1 MNKNHYRV
9 IFNKVR
15 GVMMV
20 VAEHVSSG
28 FSTSKGE
35 SGDMG
40 QPVTSMVVTILL
52 LRLAVLLITGSA
64 TLMPMSASAAG
75 ILADKTAP
83 IAQQPNV
90 TQAANGVPL
99 VNIQTPSA
107 AGVSRNTYSQFDVN
121 QQGAILNNSR
131 VNAQTRLGGWVQGN
145 QNLAGGTARVILNE
159 VNSSN
164 PSLLN
169 GYVEIAGSRAQL
181 VIANPAGISC
191 DGCGF
196 INANRATLTTGTP
209 IMNSGNLVGYRVGGG
224 SINFSGS
231 GLDARQA
238 NYTDVIARAVQVN
251 AGIWAGQLNVITGT
265 NQVNIDNSGNPT
277 IITPIT
283 PDTGSSTPGYAID
296 VAALG
301 GMYAGKIRLIGTEA
315 GLGVRNAGG
324 IGANAGEV
332 ALTID
337 GQLINKGT
345 IATGDISMR
354 IGNLNNSNGNIVAND
369 SFNAT
374 ISDIDNTSGHI
385 SGSDLSI
392 NSDAIINT
400 GGTWLAEQSLAITST
415 SLSGDGQ
422 LLSQGDMNLSLVD
435 AFINNSEIIA
445 NGNFTFST
453 VGKLTNHSKLLAGND
468 LDILAQDM
476 DNSSGAELR
485 GSNTFVTVDHTLINR
500 GLIDSVGDTFITVAN
515 IDNIGT
521 GQIYGDHIAIESTT
535 LGNTNEAS
543 GGITSAAS
551 IAARERLD
559 IGSSDISNQADG
571 LIFSGGDLAIGGSLD
586 ANHSATGSATSITN
600 SGASI
605 ESLGGLSIAANSLIN
620 KRETFSM
627 NRPLISA
634 STARWQQCVP
644 GNCSYVDHI
653 TQQTYMYEDGITS
666 ISPKAIIS
674 AGGNAS
680 FAVNEIRNKYS
691 TIQAGGNLDLVGSNL
706 LNIGAELYRVT
717 NVITT
722 TNRIHWGDRDHGT
735 WVTSSSSSRLI
746 DTVPATITAGSMLT
760 GSFTGRINNTTIR
773 EHTVPLADTQGTI
786 PAALTTASINVSNSS
801 LFRAVPDPVAS
812 YLVET
817 DPRFANY
824 RNWLSSDFM
833 LQQLSFDPDITQKR
847 LGDGFYEQR
856 LVREQIAELTG
867 RRFLGGYANDEVQ
880 YQALMSNALTQM
892 DALTLIPGIALSP
905 VQIAQLTSD
914 IVWLV
919 EQEVTLPD
927 GTVTKALV
935 PHVYVRLQD
944 GDLST
949 SGALLA
955 GNDIHLEVTGDP
967 ANGAGAFTTTGTIA
981 GHNIVTI
988 NAANINNVRG
998 LVEGR
1003 DVSMN
1008 AAQDINIEGG
1018 SVVGEDRVVATAG
1031 NDINVR
1037 SSTTN
1042 MRVSMDG
1049 TPIYVNSHV
1058 IDRVA
1063 GLYVS
1068 NPDAI
1073 LVASAGNDVN
1083 LMAAVI
1089 QNSGANTNNA
1099 GGTLIGAGNDIN
1111 IGVVAEK
1118 TNSYS
1123 QGRNSWRRENASAD
1137 IGSVIQ
1143 ASGDVTMIAGNNFK
1157 ATAASV
1163 SSEEG
1168 ALQVSAA
1175 KDITITAGTN
1185 TFESDAYRKIKKS
1198 GSFGSSKKERWDSI
1212 DQTTR
1217 SASTFSADTVTLQ
1230 AGDSGQQGNISV
1242 EGSNVVST
1250 NGTAL
1255 EATGNVAL
1263 KSVANIL
1270 DETHISKKKRSGFGT
1285 SGASISYGSSKLKTN
1300 QTIHAVTQSGSTVG
1314 STNGNVV
1321 ITAGKAYMQK
1331 GSDVLAPNGD
1341 IDISAQKVDIA
1352 AAQNVSNQS
1361 TETKFK
1367 QSGIT
1372 LSISNPVVSAIQ
1384 TVDQMRQS
1392 ASETSDSRMQALA
1405 AATAALSVKNAYDMI
1420 NLPDQYGNVP
1430 TAGNTGSDDLANVRT
1445 ANLADRVGGI
1455 NVSVS
1460 VGSSKSSSKITQTS
1474 TYVQGGQV
1482 LAGGD
1487 INITAQGASQD
1498 SDVNVIGSQIKAG
1511 ENVSIIATDQV
1522 NLIAAKNT
1530 ETLNSK
1536 NKGSSAS
1543 LGASFGTNGL
1553 VVSAR
1558 ASKGKGKAN
1567 GTDITWTETIVE
1579 AGNKISMESGTDTSL
1594 IGAQVKSQQIVA
1606 DVGTSGIGNL
1616 NVQSLQ
1622 DISAYNSKQKSAGL
1636 SVSVPIGAGS
1646 YGGSISSSNTKIESD
1661 YASVNEQ
1668 AGIFAGDE
1676 GFQVSV
1682 ASNTN
1687 LTGAV
1692 IASSKQAI
1700 QDGKNSL
1707 TSETLTTTDIQNKAE
1722 YEADSSSSNLSLSY
1736 DSSKTMVKNLGN
1748 NLVNLPSSLV
1758 PELKQNGSDSSLT
1771 RSAIS
1776 ASQITITDD
1785 EKQRKLTGKDAAT
1798 TIALLNRDVDNANPR
1813 MLTRPEIESIKQDQA
1828 ANSAIVSAA
1837 VVQVTQA
1844 VNTYYIKRIAEYDR
1858 QYNETINQARE
1869 KEAQASIL
1877 EAVGDGESAATLK
1890 QEAQLL
1896 RSQAIDLRNERDNPA
1911 LSQGLA
1917 QALGTALIGGLAG
1930 QVDAGQIATSYSL
1943 GTLGNT
1949 FLLTAQ
1955 KRDSDIT
1962 QGLVVTCNS
1971 TPATCTEAAAG
1982 LGDQIN
1988 NAETPLEER
1997 IRLLQNLQVKKDKNS
2012 NEMLQA
2018 FTIILVDKNSGA
2030 NPNSAINGILNEP
2043 DRAGVLAIGHLR
2055 DGETTGQSIY
2065 LSYNDTQGG
2074 LADLLNA
2081 FIDKNFAVASNP
2093 SMAAA
2098 QAIIDAGEQAHTYV
2112 YAHSGGTLI
2121 SNIALNSLSSLGY
2134 ANQNLHVDYF
2144 GPASTMSNAAAAA
2157 LNAAG
2162 LSNAP
2167 IEQQQNWLRTGNIAG
2182 YIPEGA
2188 NADIVY
2194 GSGYFNNPNDPVA
2207 TFIGFNFG
2215 QNNAYNDQMSLSY
2228 LNGSRAGSVIQSML
2242 ETYDLL
2248 TTNNSAHSTYR
2259 WNDPRTW
2266 PTQNVVPATSPNI
2279 N

>member
-1 MNKNHYRV
+1 
-9 IFNKVR
+9 
-15 GVMMV
+15 MMV
-20 VAEHVSSG
+20 VAEYVSSG
-28 FSTSKGE
+28 FGASKSE
-35 SGDMG
+35 SDGMD
-40 QPVTSMVVTILL
+40 QPAYPMVVTMPL

-64 TLMPMSASAAG
+64 TLMPLPATAAG
-75 ILADKTAP
+75 IVADKTAP

-131 VNAQTRLGGWVQGN
+131 INAQTQLGGWVQGN

-196 INANRATLTTGTP
+196 INANRTTLTTGTP
-209 IMNSGNLVGYRVGGG
+209 VMNSGNLVGYRVGGG
-224 SINFSGS
+224 SINFLGS
-231 GLDARQA
+231 GMDTRQA
-238 NYTDVIARAVQVN
+238 SYTDVIARAVQVN

-265 NQVNIDNSGNPT
+265 NQINIDNSGNPT
-277 IITPIT
+277 TITPIT
-283 PDTGSSTPGYAID
+283 ADTGSSTPGYAID

-315 GLGVRNAGG
+315 GLGVRNAGD

-337 GQLINKGT
+337 GQLINNGT
-345 IATGDISMR
+345 IATGDISMH
-354 IGNLNNSNGNIVAND
+354 IGNLNNSNGNIVASG

-374 ISDIDNTSGHI
+374 TSDIDNTSGHI
-385 SGSDLSI
+385 GGNTLNV
-392 NSDAIINT
+392 NSDVITNT
-400 GGTWLAEQSLAITST
+400 DGTWLAEQNLAITST

-422 LLSQGDMNLSLVD
+422 LLSQGDMSLSLVD
-435 AFINNSEIIA
+435 DFINNSEIIA
-445 NGNFTFST
+445 NGNFTFSSS
-453 VGKLTNHSKLLAGND
+453 GKLINHSKLLAGND
-468 LDILAQDM
+468 LDIMVQDL
-476 DNSSGAELR
+476 DNRSGAELR
-485 GSNTFVTVDHTLINR
+485 GSNTFVTVDNTLANR
-500 GLIDSVGDTFITVAN
+500 GLIDSSGDTFITAAD

-521 GQIYGDHIAIESTT
+521 GQIYGDHIAINSIT
-535 LGNTNEAS
+535 LNNTSETA
-543 GGITSAAS
+543 GGIISAAS
-551 IAARERLD
+551 IAARDRLD
-559 IGSSDISNQADG
+559 IGASDISNQADG
-571 LIFSGGDLAIGGSLD
+571 LIFSGGDLAIGGDLD
-586 ANHSATGSATSITN
+586 ANHLATGSATNITN

-605 ESLGGLSIAANSLIN
+605 ESLGDMNIAADNLIN
-620 KRETFSM
+620 KRETFSK
-627 NRPLISA
+627 NRVLVRSR
-634 STARWQQCVP
+634 STYREECVP
-644 GNCSYVDHI
+644 GNCSYVYHI
-653 TQQTYMYEDGITS
+653 TEQIKEYEDRISS
-666 ISPKAIIS
+666 ISPAATIS
-674 AGGNAS
+674 AGGNGQFS
-680 FAVNEIRNKYS
+680 VNNIFNQYS
-691 TIQAGGNLDLVGSNL
+691 DIQAGGDLDLVGDTLTNQ
-706 LNIGAELYRVT
+706 GAELYYVT
-717 NVITT
+717 NTVTT
-722 TNRIHWGDRDHGT
+722 SNLIHWGDRDHGT
-735 WVTSSSSSRLI
+735 WVTSNSSSRLL
-746 DTVPATITAGSMLT
+746 DTVPAAITAGNALT
-760 GSFTGRINNTTIR
+760 GSFTNRINNTTIR
-773 EHTVPLADTQGTI
+773 EHTVPLADTAGAVPT
-786 PAALTTASINVSNSS
+786 ALTTASINVSNSS
-801 LFRAVPDPVAS
+801 LFRSAPDPAAG
-812 YLVET
+812 YLIET
-817 DPRFANY
+817 DPRFADY
-824 RNWLSSDFM
+824 RSWLSSNFM

-892 DALTLIPGIALSP
+892 NALTLIPGIALSSAQ
-905 VQIAQLTSD
+905 VAQLTSD

-998 LVEGR
+998 LVEGG

-1042 MRVSMDG
+1042 MHVSMDG

-1089 QNSGANTNNA
+1089 QNSGANTNNT

-1143 ASGDVTMIAGNNFK
+1143 ASGDVTMTAGNNFK

-1163 SSEEG
+1163 SSKEG

-1230 AGDSGQQGNISV
+1230 AGDSGQQGNISI

-1250 NGTAL
+1250 NGTTL
-1255 EATGNVAL
+1255 EATGNVVL
-1263 KSVANIL
+1263 KSVANTL
-1270 DETHISKKKRSGFGT
+1270 DEIHISKKKRSGFGT

-1314 STNGNVV
+1314 STGGNVV
-1321 ITAGKAYMQK
+1321 ITAGKAYTQK

-1341 IDISAQKVDIA
+1341 IDISAQIVDIT
-1352 AAQNVSNQS
+1352 AAQNVSTQS

-1372 LSISNPVVSAIQ
+1372 LSISNPIVSAIQ

-1405 AATAALSVKNAYDMI
+1405 AATAALSVKNTYDMI

-1430 TAGNTGSDDLANVRT
+1430 TAGNTGPNDLANVRA
-1445 ANLADRVGGI
+1445 ANMADPIGGI
-1455 NVSVS
+1455 NLSIS
-1460 VGSSKSSSKITQTS
+1460 VGSSKSSSKSTQSNTS
-1474 TYVQGGQV
+1474 AQSSQV
-1482 LAGGD
+1482 MAGGD
-1487 INITAQGASQD
+1487 VNITAQGAGEN
-1498 SDVNVIGSQIKAG
+1498 SDINIIGSQVTTGNDATLIADDEINLIAARNTASLDSKNKSSSASAGVSVGTSSGVAVTASASMGKGKASGNDVTWVETQIKAG
-1511 ENVSIIATDQV
+1511 NKAT
-1522 NLIAAKNT
+1522 L
-1530 ETLNSK
+1530 
-1536 NKGSSAS
+1536 
-1543 LGASFGTNGL
+1543 
-1553 VVSAR
+1553 
-1558 ASKGKGKAN
+1558 
-1567 GTDITWTETIVE
+1567 
-1579 AGNKISMESGTDTSL
+1579 ESGTDTNL
-1594 IGAQVKSQQIVA
+1594 IGAQVRSNQVIA
-1606 DVGTSGIGNL
+1606 DVGTSGDGNL
-1616 NVQSLQ
+1616 NIQSLQ
-1622 DISAYNSKQKSAGL
+1622 DISTYGSKQKNAGI
-1636 SVSVPIGAGS
+1636 SVSVPIGAGA

-1668 AGIFAGDE
+1668 AGIFAGND

-1682 ASNTN
+1682 AGNTN
-1687 LTGAV
+1687 LAGAV
-1692 IASSKQAI
+1692 IASTEQAI
-1700 QDGKNSL
+1700 QSDRNGL
-1707 TSETLTTTDIQNKAE
+1707 TTETLTVSNIQNKAE
-1722 YEADSSSSNLSLSY
+1722 YEAKGSSATIGGGLQAGLPQLS
-1736 DSSKTMVKNLGN
+1736 GAGI
-1748 NLVNLPSSLV
+1748 
-1758 PELKQNGSDSSLT
+1758 GSDSDKTDSVT
-1771 RSAIS
+1771 VGAIS
-1776 ASQITITDD
+1776 QGTVNVTDND
-1785 EKQRKLTGKDAAT
+1785 AQQDLTGKDANVT
-1798 TIALLNRDVDNANPR
+1798 VALLNRDVRVNEQGEAVDSQGKNTANTIIPIFDQER
-1813 MLTRPEIESIKQDQA
+1813 VQKEIEAQMKITQAFSQEAPRALATFAASKTQPYQDAKDYELIKERQEKNILLTDYELARLAELEMAGMTLEQAKTTLNDPQAKSDYENWNGNGNYRRA
-1828 ANSAIVSAA
+1828 ANIIIGAISGSTTGASAA
-1837 VVQVTQA
+1837 VTKESLSWAADQM
-1844 VNTYYIKRIAEYDR
+1844 R
-1858 QYNETINQARE
+1858 QMTLEDSSRFAGVVDSEGNELTNLSGISAG
-1869 KEAQASIL
+1869 L
-1877 EAVGDGESAATLK
+1877 HGDNNKLGGT
-1890 QEAQLL
+1890 
-1896 RSQAIDLRNERDNPA
+1896 RIDLDLLCGIDNTRCSTNEDGSLKLIDGKIQFTAGSLTAFLETEEGKKMFGPTGGIQGWIGA
-1911 LSQGLA
+1911 LFNIPYEAGSWQDKLIESFSGTHDHIGGKLSGLYDEQGNIRRGMTDKEQMIYNAWSGIAIVPSSPFAFAELLTPEVW
-1917 QALGTALIGGLAG
+1917 QALG
-1930 QVDAGQIATSYSL
+1930 V
-1943 GTLGNT
+1943 
-1949 FLLTAQ
+1949 
-1955 KRDSDIT
+1955 
-1962 QGLVVTCNS
+1962 
-1971 TPATCTEAAAG
+1971 
-1982 LGDQIN
+1982 
-1988 NAETPLEER
+1988 
-1997 IRLLQNLQVKKDKNS
+1997 
-2012 NEMLQA
+2012 
-2018 FTIILVDKNSGA
+2018 ILK
-2030 NPNSAINGILNEP
+2030 
-2043 DRAGVLAIGHLR
+2043 
-2055 DGETTGQSIY
+2055 
-2065 LSYNDTQGG
+2065 
-2074 LADLLNA
+2074 
-2081 FIDKNFAVASNP
+2081 
-2093 SMAAA
+2093 
-2098 QAIIDAGEQAHTYV
+2098 
-2112 YAHSGGTLI
+2112 
-2121 SNIALNSLSSLGY
+2121 
-2134 ANQNLHVDYF
+2134 
-2144 GPASTMSNAAAAA
+2144 
-2157 LNAAG
+2157 
-2162 LSNAP
+2162 
-2167 IEQQQNWLRTGNIAG
+2167 
-2182 YIPEGA
+2182 
-2188 NADIVY
+2188 
-2194 GSGYFNNPNDPVA
+2194 GSK
-2207 TFIGFNFG
+2207 
-2215 QNNAYNDQMSLSY
+2215 
-2228 LNGSRAGSVIQSML
+2228 
-2242 ETYDLL
+2242 
-2248 TTNNSAHSTYR
+2248 
-2259 WNDPRTW
+2259 
-2266 PTQNVVPATSPNI
+2266 
-2279 N
+2279 